1 MTSMIEVRIA
11 AWKEEQF
18 GRVRA
23 EGVAEGVAQG
33 RAEGV
38 AQGRAEGVAQ
48 GRAEGVSHERT
59 ILSRLAARRFG
70 VVAGRAVAEAVAEVD
85 DAANLERIGD
95 LIVDCPTEERF
106 LPALAS
112 DTGREEVP

>member
-18 GRVRA
+18 GRAR
-23 EGVAEGVAQG
+23 AEGVAQG

-38 AQGRAEGVAQ
+38 AQGRAEGVA
-48 GRAEGVSHERT
+48 EGLSHERT
-59 ILSRLAARRFG
+59 MLSRQAARRFG
-70 VVAGRAVAEAVAEVD
+70 VVAGRAVAGAVAEVD
-85 DAANLERIGD
+85 DAADLERIGD

-106 LPALAS
+106 LLALAGVS
-112 DTGREEVP
+112 GSQEFVP